1 MIRADLIKQCMQL
14 ELPGQPNLT
23 RVEARGLVNG
33 FFELIVDA
41 LQRGEDVELPFGRF
55 SVGRHN
61 RKPLRGWFLDRVRVT
76 YRKSR
81 KFVRFVPSEGL
92 L

>member
-1 MIRADLIKQCMQL
+1 MTRADLIKQCMQL

-23 RVEARGLVNG
+23 RVEARRLVNG
-33 FFELIVDA
+33 FFECIEDA

-55 SVGRHN
+55 SVGKHN
-61 RKPLRGWFLDRVRVT
+61 RKPLRGWFLNRIRVT

-81 KFVRFVPSEGL
+81 KFVRFVPAEGL